1 MAETSEQ
8 TWRVEFEL
16 APGGHATDVHD
27 RHRRPWNMRA
37 ISSGPGGAG
46 AGPIEETADDVL
58 DLIPHAV
65 EAVANLLV
73 QCQRAQEQQQA

>member
-16 APGGHATDVHD
+16 ARVPPGPEE
-27 RHRRPWNMRA
+27 RHVRPWNMRA
-37 ISSGPGGAG
+37 TSSGPGGASG
-46 AGPIEETADDVL
+46 GPVEETADDVL

-73 QCQRAQEQQQA
+73 QCQRAQDQEHG